1 MKRFPTACL
10 LALLTTTAFAEPTVY
25 KAGELS
31 IVDPWTQELPPG
43 APTAAV
49 YFELRNQGLEDDTLT
64 GVDTPIAGIAEL
76 HRPISQDGMMKMG
89 QMQGVT
95 IPAGGHATFAP
106 MGFHAMLMDL
116 IPDSPLRAGQQF
128 ELTLHFAKA
137 GDFVVKVPV
146 LSQPPAEAAVTEHA
160 H

>member
-10 LALLTTTAFAEPTVY
+10 LALLTTTAFAEPKVY

-31 IVDPWTQELPPG
+31 IVAPWTQELPPG

-95 IPAGGHATFAP
+95 IPAGGWLST
-106 MGFHAMLMDL
+106 GTLTTK
-116 IPDSPLRAGQQF
+116 SPAL
-128 ELTLHFAKA
+128 AKC
-137 GDFVVKVPV
+137 KVSSNCCPARSG
-146 LSQPPAEAAVTEHA
+146 LSGMRSISMA
-160 H
+160 